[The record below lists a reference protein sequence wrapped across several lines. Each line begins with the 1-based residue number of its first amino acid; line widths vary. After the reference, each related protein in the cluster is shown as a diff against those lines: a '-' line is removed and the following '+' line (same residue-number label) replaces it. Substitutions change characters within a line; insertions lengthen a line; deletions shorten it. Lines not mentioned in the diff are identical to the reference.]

1 VYRAP
6 SLELAKLC
14 PSARLVDIEGAA
26 HAVHFDRPTAF
37 LDAVIEA
44 LDAA

>member
-6 SLELAKLC
+6 SLELAKIC

-26 HAVHFDRPTAF
+26 HAVHFDRPAAF
-37 LDAVIEA
+37 LAAVVEA
-44 LDAA
+44 LNAA